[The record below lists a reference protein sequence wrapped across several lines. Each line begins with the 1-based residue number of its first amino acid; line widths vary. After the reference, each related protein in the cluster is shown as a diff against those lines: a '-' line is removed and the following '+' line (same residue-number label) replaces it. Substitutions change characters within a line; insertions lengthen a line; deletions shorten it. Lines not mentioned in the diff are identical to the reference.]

1 VDKIKIL
8 LADDHL
14 LFRDGIKSL
23 LNDVDNIEIIEEVA
37 NGKELLEKLKTS
49 SPDIV
54 IADISM
60 PSMSGI
66 EATRIIT
73 EEYPDIKVLILSMH
87 NDEEF
92 ILNSIKSGAKGY
104 LPKDTGRDELL
115 KAIYS
120 ISNEEEY
127 YNKDISDTILK
138 GIIKK
143 TKSESKLLN
152 KIPNLTNREIE
163 IIKLVAEGFINKEIA
178 DKLYISIRTVD
189 SHKNNIMQKLKLK
202 STVDLVKYAIKN
214 NLIEL

>member
-1 VDKIKIL
+1 MEKIKIL

-37 NGKELLEKLKTS
+37 NGKELLEKLITT
-49 SPDIV
+49 SPDII

-66 EATRIIT
+66 EATKIIT
-73 EEYPDIKVLILSMH
+73 KEYPDIKVLILSMH

-115 KAIYS
+115 KAIYA
-120 ISNEEEY
+120 ISNGEEY

-143 TKSESKLLN
+143 AKSESKLLN
-152 KIPNLTNREIE
+152 KIPTLTNREIE

-178 DKLYISIRTVD
+178 DKLFISIRTVD

>member
-1 VDKIKIL
+1 MNIIKIL

-23 LNDVDNIEIIEEVA
+23 LNDIDNIEIIEEVA
-37 NGKELLEKLKTS
+37 NGKELLKKLETS
-49 SPDIV
+49 SPDIIIV
-54 IADISM
+54 DISM
-60 PSMSGI
+60 PLMSGI

-73 EEYPDIKVLILSMH
+73 EEYPAIKVLILSMH

-92 ILNSIKSGAKGY
+92 ILDSIKSGAKGY

-120 ISNEEEY
+120 ISNGEEY

-138 GIIKK
+138 AIIKK
-143 TKSESKLLN
+143 TKSGSKLIN
-152 KIPNLTNREIE
+152 KIPTLTNREIE
-163 IIKLVAEGFINKEIA
+163 IIKLVAEGFLNKEIA
-178 DKLYISIRTVD
+178 DKLCISIRTVD
-189 SHKNNIMQKLKLK
+189 SHKNNIMQKLKLN
-202 STVDLVKYAIKN
+202 STVDLVKYAIRN